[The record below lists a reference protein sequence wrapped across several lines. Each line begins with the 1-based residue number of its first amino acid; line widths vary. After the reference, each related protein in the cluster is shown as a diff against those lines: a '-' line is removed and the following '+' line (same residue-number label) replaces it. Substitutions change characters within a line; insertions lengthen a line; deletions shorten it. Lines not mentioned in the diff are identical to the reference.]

1 MSEVPH
7 NVRQRLIK
15 QARYR
20 CCLHRR
26 IYLQQQPY
34 ATKRT
39 ESLDVHHVEF
49 QSCGG
54 SNEESNLVPI
64 CPTCHQGIHRGHI
77 VIGNAEVLESW
88 WQWKA
93 LSQTVPPSL
102 VIGSAPIGCA
112 VQAEMNLY
120 GIDTT
125 VSVAR
130 DVTYGNFRKQ
140 LLAATVNSL
149 RSADRHFPFPNQAT
163 WSISSDKRAT
173 AGKWLEELAVTVLIG
188 VREPLRFEVN
198 MPIAMS
204 RIPPRILMA
213 VGADQRL

>member
-1 MSEVPH
+1 M
-7 NVRQRLIK
+7 
-15 QARYR
+15 
-20 CCLHRR
+20 
-26 IYLQQQPY
+26 
-34 ATKRT
+34 
-39 ESLDVHHVEF
+39 HHVEF

-88 WQWKA
+88 SQWKA
-93 LSQTVPPSL
+93 LSQAVPPSL

-204 RIPPRILMA
+204 QIPPRILMA